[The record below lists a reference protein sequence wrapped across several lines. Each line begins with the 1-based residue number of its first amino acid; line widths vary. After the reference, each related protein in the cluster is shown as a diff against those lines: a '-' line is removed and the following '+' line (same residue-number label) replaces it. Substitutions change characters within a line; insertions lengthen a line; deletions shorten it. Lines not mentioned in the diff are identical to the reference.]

1 MTRDER
7 KGLLYVGLAVF
18 FFSTN
23 PVLIVWADPI
33 DPFVKTWG
41 RLLVAGLAVG
51 GLAWLALD
59 KARDES
65 RATGA
70 TGVVEA
76 GGVAERSRGSSALR
90 FLAYGLVAALHFL
103 FYISALSF
111 TTAAHVL
118 SLVYT
123 APIFVALFSALFLKE
138 RLRGRQWV
146 GVGIMVLGV
155 AILAGLEPQMDLEMA
170 FGDLLALLSAV
181 TFGLYSV
188 AGRYERERY
197 PLMVYASRVYLAATL
212 WLLPLA
218 MFSIPQM
225 PSEAWDWRKIGA
237 IVAVGVLSGALG
249 HTLYNAALRRVHA
262 AYVNIIASQEV
273 TGGIILS
280 WIFLSQ
286 VPTANSVVGALVMLV
301 GIGLVLR

>member
-7 KGLLYVGLAVF
+7 RGLLYVGLAVF

-41 RLLVAGLAVG
+41 RMLVAGLAVG
-51 GLAWLALD
+51 GLAWLARD

-65 RATGA
+65 TA
-70 TGVVEA
+70 TGVA
-76 GGVAERSRGSSALR
+76 GRSRGNSTLR
-90 FLAYGLVAALHFL
+90 FLAYGLVAAMHFL
-103 FYISALSF
+103 CYVSSLSF
-111 TTAAHVL
+111 TTAAHAL

-138 RLRGRQWV
+138 RLRGRQWA

-155 AILAGLEPQMDLEMA
+155 AILAGLEPQMDLRMA
-170 FGDLLALLSAV
+170 FGDLLALFSAI

-197 PLMVYASRVYLAATL
+197 PLLVYASRVYLAATL
-212 WLLPLA
+212 WLVPFALLS
-218 MFSIPQM
+218 MPQM
-225 PSEAWDWRKIGA
+225 PSEAWEWTKIGA

-249 HTLYNAALRRVHA
+249 HTLYNASLRRAHA

-286 VPTANSVVGALVMLV
+286 VPTTNSVVGALVMLV